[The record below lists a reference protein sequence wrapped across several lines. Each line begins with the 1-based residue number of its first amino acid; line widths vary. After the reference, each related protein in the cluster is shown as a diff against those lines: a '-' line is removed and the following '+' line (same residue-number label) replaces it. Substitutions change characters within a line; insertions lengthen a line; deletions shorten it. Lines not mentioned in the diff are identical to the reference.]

1 MKKFTMLIVCLL
13 SLGIQQLFAQKT
25 LSGTVISSEDNQPL
39 PGVNVFVKGTTQGT
53 ITDFDGNFKISVSAD
68 AETIVFSFL
77 GMQTQE
83 LPIGSTTTFNVTMEP
98 ESIGME
104 EVVVT
109 ALGIKKEAK
118 ALGYAVQEVKSENL
132 TRAASHDLSRALQG
146 KVAGVDIK
154 VSSGMP
160 GASAQFVIRGSR
172 SFTGNNAPLYVV
184 DGMPI
189 ESGAR
194 DTYNSVTGADY
205 SNRSLDIN
213 PNDIESINVLK
224 GQAAAALY
232 GLRASNGV
240 VVITTKSGKGGEKGK
255 TIVTISENISFDM
268 VSRNPKFQTTYA
280 QGLKGEYVPN
290 SSMSWGPKIS
300 ELPNDP
306 TYGGNTDNEYTQ
318 LYGIHEGM
326 YYVPQRAAA
335 GLDPW
340 AEPKTYNNWKDYFQT
355 GVTSTTGL
363 NISQATDEGN
373 YSLSL
378 GYTNQ
383 DGIALN
389 TGMKRWTG
397 NATAER
403 KFLAK

>member
-1 MKKFTMLIVCLL
+1 MKKIAMLIVGLL
-13 SLGIQQLFAQKT
+13 FLGAQLVNAQNKT
-25 LSGTVISSEDNQPL
+25 LTGTVISSEDNQPL
-39 PGVNVFVKGTTQGT
+39 PGVNVVVKGTTQGT
-53 ITDFDGNFKISVSAD
+53 ITDFDGKFTLSVASD
-68 AETIVFSFL
+68 AEALVFSFM

-83 LPIGSTTTFNVTMEP
+83 VPVGSTTTFNITMDP
-98 ESIGME
+98 ETIGMD

-118 ALGYAVQEVKSENL
+118 ALGYAVQEIKSENL
-132 TRAASHDLSRALQG
+132 TRAASPDLSRAMQG

-194 DTYNSVTGADY
+194 STGQSVTGADFT
-205 SNRSLDIN
+205 NRSLDIN

-255 TIVTISENISFDM
+255 TIVTISEDVSFDI
-268 VSRNPKFQTTYA
+268 VSSNPKYQTTYA
-280 QGLKGEYVPN
+280 QGSKGKYIPN
-290 SSMSWGPKIS
+290 SSMSWGPKI
-300 ELPNDP
+300 EDLPDDP
-306 TYGGNTDNEYTQ
+306 DYGGNTDNVYTQ
-318 LYGIHEGM
+318 EYGIQEGK

-340 AEPKTYNNWKDYFQT
+340 LEPKAYNNWKDYFRTGITATT
-355 GVTSTTGL
+355 GV
-363 NISQATDEGN
+363 NISQASEEGN
-373 YSLSL
+373 
-378 GYTNQ
+378 
-383 DGIALN
+383 
-389 TGMKRWTG
+389 
-397 NATAER
+397 
-403 KFLAK
+403 